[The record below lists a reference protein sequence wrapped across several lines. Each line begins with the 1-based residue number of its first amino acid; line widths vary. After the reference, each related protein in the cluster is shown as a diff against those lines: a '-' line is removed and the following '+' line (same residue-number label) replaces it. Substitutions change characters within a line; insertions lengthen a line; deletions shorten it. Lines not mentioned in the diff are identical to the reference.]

1 MSLIK
6 DNFYWIECLRGRY
19 ETHRGNS
26 MTLINQSA
34 AKQKA
39 VSHDDAMVAELR
51 ENPDYAEIY
60 LQTALED
67 IYEEGGITAFLITL
81 RRVVE
86 ARGGISEI
94 SRKSGLSRQQLYKT
108 LSEKGNP
115 TLTTLTE
122 ITRAAGVRL
131 IPHI

>member
-1 MSLIK
+1 
-6 DNFYWIECLRGRY
+6 
-19 ETHRGNS
+19 

-67 IYEEGGITAFLITL
+67 IYEEGGIAAFLIAL

-131 IPHI
+131 IPHA

>member
-1 MSLIK
+1 
-6 DNFYWIECLRGRY
+6 
-19 ETHRGNS
+19 
-26 MTLINQSA
+26 MTIITQSA

-39 VSHDDAMVAELR
+39 LSHDDAMVAELR

-67 IYEEGGITAFLITL
+67 IYEEGGIAAFLIAL

-131 IPHI
+131 ITHP

>member
-1 MSLIK
+1 
-6 DNFYWIECLRGRY
+6 
-19 ETHRGNS
+19 
-26 MTLINQSA
+26 MTIITQPA
-34 AKQKA
+34 PKKKV

-67 IYEEGGITAFLITL
+67 IYEEGGIAAFLIAL

-94 SRKSGLSRQQLYKT
+94 SHKSGLSRQQLYKT

-131 IPHI
+131 IPHL

>member
-1 MSLIK
+1 
-6 DNFYWIECLRGRY
+6 
-19 ETHRGNS
+19 
-26 MTLINQSA
+26 MTIITQSA
-34 AKQKA
+34 PKKKA
-39 VSHDDAMVAELR
+39 VSHDDAMVTELR

-67 IYEEGGITAFLITL
+67 IYEEGGIAAFLIAL

-131 IPHI
+131 IPQP

>member
-1 MSLIK
+1 
-6 DNFYWIECLRGRY
+6 
-19 ETHRGNS
+19 
-26 MTLINQSA
+26 MTIITQSES
-34 AKQKA
+34 KKKA
-39 VSHDDAMVAELR
+39 VCHDDAMVAELR

-67 IYEEGGITAFLITL
+67 IYEEGGIAAFLIAL

-131 IPHI
+131 IPHL

>member
-1 MSLIK
+1 
-6 DNFYWIECLRGRY
+6 
-19 ETHRGNS
+19 

-39 VSHDDAMVAELR
+39 VSHDDAMIAELR
-51 ENPDYAEIY
+51 ENPDYPEIY

-67 IYEEGGITAFLITL
+67 IYEEDGIAAFLIAL

-94 SRKSGLSRQQLYKT
+94 SRKSGLSHQQLYKT

-131 IPHI
+131 IPHP

>member
-1 MSLIK
+1 
-6 DNFYWIECLRGRY
+6 
-19 ETHRGNS
+19 
-26 MTLINQSA
+26 
-34 AKQKA
+34 
-39 VSHDDAMVAELR
+39 MVAELR

-67 IYEEGGITAFLITL
+67 IYEEGGIAAFLIAL

-108 LSEKGNP
+108 LSEK
-115 TLTTLTE
+115 E
-122 ITRAAGVRL
+122 IQRSL
-131 IPHI
+131 P

>member
-1 MSLIK
+1 
-6 DNFYWIECLRGRY
+6 
-19 ETHRGNS
+19 
-26 MTLINQSA
+26 MTIINQSTP
-34 AKQKA
+34 KKKT

-67 IYEEGGITAFLITL
+67 IYEDGGIAAFLIAL

-86 ARGGISEI
+86 ARGGIGEI

-115 TLTTLTE
+115 TISTLTE

-131 IPHI
+131 IPHL

>member
-1 MSLIK
+1 
-6 DNFYWIECLRGRY
+6 
-19 ETHRGNS
+19 
-26 MTLINQSA
+26 MTIITQSA
-34 AKQKA
+34 PKKKA
-39 VSHDDAMVAELR
+39 VSHDDPMVAELR

-67 IYEEGGITAFLITL
+67 IYEEGGIAAFLIAL

-131 IPHI
+131 ISHL

>member
-1 MSLIK
+1 
-6 DNFYWIECLRGRY
+6 
-19 ETHRGNS
+19 
-26 MTLINQSA
+26 MTIIIQSA
-34 AKQKA
+34 KKKKA
-39 VSHDDAMVAELR
+39 INHDDAMVAELR
-51 ENPDYAEIY
+51 ENPEYAQIY

-67 IYEEGGITAFLITL
+67 IYEEGGIAAFLIAL

-94 SRKSGLSRQQLYKT
+94 SKKSGLSRQQLYKT
-108 LSEKGNP
+108 LSENGNP

-131 IPHI
+131 IPQP

>member
-1 MSLIK
+1 
-6 DNFYWIECLRGRY
+6 
-19 ETHRGNS
+19 
-26 MTLINQSA
+26 MTIITKSVS
-34 AKQKA
+34 KKKA

-67 IYEEGGITAFLITL
+67 IYEEGGIAAFLIAL
-81 RRVVE
+81 RRIVE

-131 IPHI
+131 IPHL

>member
-1 MSLIK
+1 
-6 DNFYWIECLRGRY
+6 
-19 ETHRGNS
+19 
-26 MTLINQSA
+26 MTIINQSVP
-34 AKQKA
+34 KKTA

-51 ENPDYAEIY
+51 ANPDYAEIY

-67 IYEEGGITAFLITL
+67 IYEEGGIAAFLIAL

>member
-1 MSLIK
+1 
-6 DNFYWIECLRGRY
+6 
-19 ETHRGNS
+19 
-26 MTLINQSA
+26 MTIITPSAKNKKSIN
-34 AKQKA
+34 
-39 VSHDDAMVAELR
+39 HDDAMVVELR
-51 ENPDYAEIY
+51 ENPEYAQIY

-67 IYEEGGITAFLITL
+67 IYEEGGIAAFLIAL

-108 LSEKGNP
+108 LSENGNP
-115 TLTTLTE
+115 TLSTLTE

-131 IPHI
+131 IP

>member
-1 MSLIK
+1 
-6 DNFYWIECLRGRY
+6 
-19 ETHRGNS
+19 
-26 MTLINQSA
+26 MTIITQSVS
-34 AKQKA
+34 KKKA

-67 IYEEGGITAFLITL
+67 IYEEGGIAAFLIAL

-131 IPHI
+131 IPQP

>member
-1 MSLIK
+1 
-6 DNFYWIECLRGRY
+6 
-19 ETHRGNS
+19 
-26 MTLINQSA
+26 MTLNNQSA

-39 VSHDDAMVAELR
+39 VSHDNAMVAELR

-67 IYEEGGITAFLITL
+67 IYEEGGIAAFLIAL

-131 IPHI
+131 ITHP

>member
-1 MSLIK
+1 
-6 DNFYWIECLRGRY
+6 
-19 ETHRGNS
+19 
-26 MTLINQSA
+26 MTIINQSVS
-34 AKQKA
+34 KKKA

-67 IYEEGGITAFLITL
+67 IYEEGGIAAFLIAL

-131 IPHI
+131 IPHL

>member
-1 MSLIK
+1 
-6 DNFYWIECLRGRY
+6 
-19 ETHRGNS
+19 
-26 MTLINQSA
+26 MTIINQSA
-34 AKQKA
+34 PKKKA
-39 VSHDDAMVAELR
+39 VSHDDATVAELR

-67 IYEEGGITAFLITL
+67 IYEEGGIAAFLIAL

-131 IPHI
+131 IPHL

>member
-1 MSLIK
+1 
-6 DNFYWIECLRGRY
+6 
-19 ETHRGNS
+19 
-26 MTLINQSA
+26 MTIITQSVS
-34 AKQKA
+34 KKKA

-67 IYEEGGITAFLITL
+67 IYEEGGIAAFLIAL

-131 IPHI
+131 IPHL